1 MQKHSVL
8 NFEHGVE
15 QGGQVLLM
23 SAGYGMKDEILS
35 VGIDIGTT
43 TTSMIVSMLGVSN
56 TASANMVPDVNIT
69 AKRIIYRSGLYFT
82 PLKDRTLLDGDAIHA
97 IIEQEYAAAGIRP
110 EDVDTGAVIITGES
124 SLKENAKI
132 VVDSLSMFAGDFVV
146 ATAGPDLESIL
157 AGRGSGAEAFSKKY
171 GCIAA
176 NLDIGGGTTNIAVFD
191 CGSLVGQTCID
202 VGGRIMKYDASGRIT
217 YVSKRLNDLGGV
229 RNLHFGEGD
238 TVSDSALGA
247 IGELLADTVL
257 DAVHQKHTDL
267 TAIST
272 TSSSNPVVLKEPIQ
286 FISFSGGV
294 ADCFY
299 GNEQDMRRFNDLG
312 PCIAAALR
320 RKCENESFQVVT
332 PAETIRATVV
342 GAGTYM
348 TEVSGSTISYTE
360 NLFPIKNLPV
370 FVPSEKAEDTLYENN
385 ASMLIDEL
393 KWYMRQSGAE
403 HLGICVHGKARLAY
417 IDVLNMAEALLD
429 ADSAVFSP
437 DETFII
443 VCENDM
449 AKALGQVMGRIAALK
464 PVRPNN
470 IVCLDKIR
478 IRSGD
483 YIDIGRPVMDGVAL
497 PVVVKTL
504 IFN

>member
-1 MQKHSVL
+1 
-8 NFEHGVE
+8 
-15 QGGQVLLM
+15 
-23 SAGYGMKDEILS
+23 MKDEILS

-43 TTSMIVSMLGVSN
+43 TTSMIVSMLGMSN
-56 TASANMVPDVNIT
+56 TASANMVPDVIIT
-69 AKRIIYRSGLYFT
+69 TKRIIYKSKLYFT
-82 PLKDRTLLDGDAIHA
+82 PLKDRTLLDGDAIRS

-132 VVDSLSMFAGDFVV
+132 VVDSLSMFAGEFVV

-191 CGSLVGQTCID
+191 CGNLVGQTCID
-202 VGGRIMKYDASGRIT
+202 VGGRIMKYDEGGRIT

-229 RNLHFGEGD
+229 RNIHFSEGD

-247 IGELLADTVL
+247 IGELLADAVL
-257 DAVHQKHTDL
+257 DAIHQKHTDL
-267 TAIST
+267 TAIAT
-272 TSSSNPVVLKEPIQ
+272 TSSSKPVVLKEPIQ

-299 GNEQDMRRFNDLG
+299 SNEHDMRRFNDLG
-312 PCIAAALR
+312 PVIAAALHE
-320 RKCENESFQVVT
+320 KCERESFQVVT

-348 TEVSGSTISYTE
+348 TEVSGSTISYSGDI
-360 NLFPIKNLPV
+360 FPIKNLPV
-370 FVPSEKAEDTLYENN
+370 FVPSAQAEDALYEND
-385 ASMLIDEL
+385 ASMLTDEL

-403 HLGICVHGKARLAY
+403 HIGICVHGKERLSY
-417 IDVLNMAEALLD
+417 VDVLNMAEALLD
-429 ADSAVFSP
+429 ADSEVFSP

-443 VCENDM
+443 ICENDM
-449 AKALGQVMGRIAALK
+449 AKALGQVMGRIASLK
-464 PVRPNN
+464 PVKPNS

-504 IFN
+504 IFS

>member
-1 MQKHSVL
+1 
-8 NFEHGVE
+8 
-15 QGGQVLLM
+15 
-23 SAGYGMKDEILS
+23 MKDEILS

-43 TTSMIVSMLGVSN
+43 TTSMIVSMLGMSN

-69 AKRIIYRSGLYFT
+69 TKRIIYRSGLYFT
-82 PLKDRTLLDGDAIHA
+82 PLKDRTLLDGDAIRS

-191 CGSLVGQTCID
+191 CGNLVGQTCID
-202 VGGRIMKYDASGRIT
+202 VGGRIMKYDDGGRIT

-229 RNLHFGEGD
+229 RNIHFSEGD

-247 IGELLADTVL
+247 IGELLADAVL
-257 DAVHQKHTDL
+257 DAIHQKHTDL
-267 TAIST
+267 TSIAT
-272 TSSSNPVVLKEPIQ
+272 TSSSKPVVLKEPIQ

-299 GNEQDMRRFNDLG
+299 SNEHDMRRFNDLG

-320 RKCENESFQVVT
+320 RKCENESFRVVT

-348 TEVSGSTISYTE
+348 TEVSGSTISYSGDI
-360 NLFPIKNLPV
+360 FPIKNLPV
-370 FVPSEKAEDTLYENN
+370 FVPSAQAEDALYENN
-385 ASMLIDEL
+385 ASMLTGEL

-403 HLGICVHGKARLAY
+403 HIGICVHGKERLSY
-417 IDVLNMAEALLD
+417 VDVLNMAEALLD
-429 ADSAVFSP
+429 ADSEVFSP

-443 VCENDM
+443 ICENDM
-449 AKALGQVMGRIAALK
+449 AKALGQVMGRIASLK
-464 PVRPNN
+464 PVKPNS